1 MNVIVTLMVIPLRSL
16 DYTHVGK
23 RAKSVNVSFKT
34 PIRGEVAQRV
44 IDASGLTVFGGSEWS
59 IKK

>member
-1 MNVIVTLMVIPLRSL
+1 MAIPLRNL

-23 RAKSVNVSFKT
+23 RAKSVNVRFKT